1 VKLTRKPPRRP
12 SASASGLSPF
22 LALAA
27 LAASLSLAACGSSS
41 GNSASSSRSS
51 SGGEDTLATLTLSSI
66 KPTYAHGGCPAL
78 IARSFGEVAS
88 RIYEEAGHGD
98 EVAQAVG
105 RVKASPTL
113 RSAIASGDSAGAD
126 AALRALLVN
135 QIVRIQIDRRSR
147 PFASAG
153 SGAAVAPVR
162 GSIPHTDA
170 SFVLSTQAA
179 SAFASVTRQV
189 TGAHVVLY
197 RARGQRFAGTVSG
210 PPLARVRRDGPLS
223 YGRSKYET
231 TSIAG
236 TAYPSSS
243 LRIALLVPAAGLS
256 CPGSAAQARVETL
269 GHVGERIY
277 QEELHSPYVL
287 ATLRHIEA
295 DKPFQQAVAAR
306 DTTALRA
313 AIVELFA
320 AHIHV
325 VRVRAYAVEPSGA
338 ERFLY
343 DLGGPYVLAPVH
355 GDVVDAGKLVGHFSF
370 AIQDDAGY
378 LKLAHLFTGAEV
390 LMRAGEGAGR
400 QVMGT
405 LDPGPASVPDRGAVS
420 YRGRSYEAY
429 SFTGVTFPAGPLRIS
444 LLLAQ

>member
-1 VKLTRKPPRRP
+1 VKLTPKRPRRP
-12 SASASGLSPF
+12 SALVSRPAL
-22 LALAA
+22 LLTLAA
-27 LAASLSLAACGSSS
+27 LAASLSIAACGSSS
-41 GNSASSSRSS
+41 GSNSRSNA
-51 SGGEDTLATLTLSSI
+51 GREDTLGTLTLTA
-66 KPTYAHGGCPAL
+66 KQPTFAGGGCPAL
-78 IARSFGEVAS
+78 IARSLGEVAA
-88 RIYEEAGHGD
+88 RIYDEAEGGD

-105 RVKASPTL
+105 RVKASAAL
-113 RSAIASGDSAGAD
+113 RSAIASGDGARAD

-135 QIVRIQIDRRSR
+135 QIVRIEIDKRGRV
-147 PFASAG
+147 FASAG
-153 SGAAVAPVR
+153 SRAAVAPVH

-179 SAFASVTRQV
+179 SAFARVTQQV
-189 TGAHVVLY
+189 TGAQVVLY
-197 RARGQRFAGTVSG
+197 RSSGPRFGGTIGG
-210 PPLARVRRDGPLS
+210 PPLARVRHDGALS
-223 YGRSKYET
+223 YGRRKYET

-236 TAYPSSS
+236 AAYPSGS
-243 LRIALLVPAAGLS
+243 LRIALLTPAVGLS
-256 CPGSAAQARVETL
+256 CPGSAAQARAETL

-277 QEELHSPYVL
+277 QEELHSSYVL

-295 DKPFQQAVAAR
+295 DRPFLQAVAAR
-306 DTTALRA
+306 DTTAIRA

-325 VRVRAYAVEPSGA
+325 VRVRTYAVEPSGA

-355 GDVVDAGKLVGHFSF
+355 GDVLDAGKLVGHFSF

-378 LKLAHLFTGAEV
+378 LKLAQLFTGAQV
-390 LMRAGEGAGR
+390 LMRVGPAAAAH

-420 YRGRSYEAY
+420 YRGHSYEAY
-429 SFTGVTFPAGPLRIS
+429 SFTGVAFPSGPLRIS
-444 LLLAQ
+444 LLFAR